1 MNFLAHLYFADDTSD
16 SRMGSLLGDF
26 IKGRPDSHFSAE
38 TLHGI
43 RLHRAIDH
51 FTDKHPIVLESK
63 RLISPQRRRF
73 AGIIVDICYDH
84 FLCQNWSQYSTD
96 SLSQFLNVTYTSLQ
110 AYDGFLPEKASAIIQ
125 RLISEDWLGA
135 YQSISGI
142 SSVLDRVSKRI
153 NRTNS
158 MYGSG
163 TELIRNYDAFNQQFL
178 NFFSDL
184 IQFVEQAR

>member
-26 IKGRPDSHFSAE
+26 IKGRPGSHFSRE

-43 RLHRAIDH
+43 WRHRAIDQ
-51 FTDKHPIVLESK
+51 FTDKHPTVRESK
-63 RLISPQRRRF
+63 NLISPERRRF
-73 AGIIVDICYDH
+73 SGIIVDICYDH
-84 FLCQNWSQYSTD
+84 FLCQNWSRYSTN
-96 SLSQFLNVTYTSLQ
+96 SLSQFFNITYSSLQ
-110 AYDGFLPEKASAIIQ
+110 AYDGFLPDKASLIIQ
-125 RLISEDWLGA
+125 RFITEDWLRS

-153 NRTNS
+153 SRTNS
-158 MYGSG
+158 MHGSG
-163 TELIRNYDAFNQQFL
+163 IELIRNYDAFNQQFL

-184 IQFVEQAR
+184 IQFVDQTR